1 MSFSLCGSA
10 SMAALMAAVSLQSAH
25 AAEAQAA
32 PGQADTQTVEEIV
45 ISNDR
50 AGLIERR
57 PTGTINGIEK
67 PLIDTARSASFASD
81 LTMERYGIQTVDD
94 LVAVAPGTFT
104 ASFYGVPGSVAV
116 RGTLAEIYFRGFK
129 RIENRGTYP
138 TPLGATE
145 QVEIV
150 RGPPTAF
157 NGPGKVGGFLNFVP
171 KTAKV
176 EGRYL
181 SAPTA
186 TIEATVGS
194 YSKKN
199 LNAQIGLPANFGTVE
214 GGVYVYGELEDSK
227 SFYRGIS
234 PKHQLLQVS
243 SDFSLPNGFFL
254 AAGGM
259 YYHSDGYTQ
268 TPGWNRL
275 TQDLVDNQN
284 YIRGRD
290 TNIVDTDGNGRIT
303 PNEIGASLVKGY
315 TPGVVPSIDQRFVLD
330 TGVTG
335 TSKISPR
342 DVFISARDFSKT
354 ETQTLYLDFGK
365 RFSPEH
371 TLKAQLFYDRLGNQR
386 FVSYGFPA
394 SYDTWVA
401 EGRITY
407 NGEFATED
415 RRMVLKTVSG
425 LSWRTF
431 EGERRESTSSLGL
444 DRRDII
450 TGAQPNDI
458 FDDPFSIEPG
468 GISLKWDL
476 NNISKWHDRG
486 AFTVLDFT
494 LYDRLN
500 LVFSGRYDDYSV
512 KSSDVGTAA
521 SAANRRGFK
530 DARGK
535 GTYSVSASYK
545 TPFGLMPYITY
556 AETAALEVS
565 QAGDV
570 NPGTVS
576 NKSWLSDSDLREAG
590 VKGQW
595 FNGALVG
602 SLAFYRQTRTALNA
616 ISLTVTGHRA
626 KGAELELRW
635 IASKNL
641 SFSFNGN
648 NQKTIVKGPD
658 NGFIYLPSYIAQ
670 TSGVNGYGGAYAVFA
685 YSSFPQRRVDYTY
698 SQIPK
703 NVVSFYT
710 TYTTDETERGRGGVT
725 AGFKYV
731 TKTSGTAPGA
741 VVYPSYVVANASLY
755 YAYGPWMATLN
766 IDNLFDKLYFTPVAD
781 VYTNVSVLP
790 SMGRQW
796 RLTVQRRF

>member
-1 MSFSLCGSA
+1 MSKSSYRTALL
-10 SMAALMAAVSLQSAH
+10 AALLASVSMQGVL
-25 AAEAQAA
+25 AAEA
-32 PGQADTQTVEEIV
+32 DDNNTVEEIAV
-45 ISNDR
+45 IANDR

-57 PTGTINGIEK
+57 PSNTVNGIDK
-67 PLIDTARSASFASD
+67 PLIETARSASFASD
-81 LTMERYGIQTVDD
+81 LTLERYGIQTVDD
-94 LVAVAPGTFT
+94 LVAVSPGAFT
-104 ASFYGVPGSVAV
+104 ASFYGVPGSVAL
-116 RGTLAEIYFRGFK
+116 RGTLAEVYFRGFK

-171 KTAKV
+171 KTAKL

-181 SAPTA
+181 TSPTA
-186 TIEATVGS
+186 VVEATVGS
-194 YSKKN
+194 YGKKN
-199 LNAQIGLPANFGTVE
+199 INAQIGLPANFGTVE
-214 GGVYVYGELEDSK
+214 GGVYAYGELEDSK

-234 PKHQLLQVS
+234 PKHQLLQIS

-259 YYHSDGYTQ
+259 YYHSDGYVQ
-268 TPGWNRL
+268 TPGWNRI

-284 YIRGRD
+284 YTRGRD
-290 TNIVDTDGNGRIT
+290 TNIVDLDGNGRIT

-330 TGVTG
+330 TGLG
-335 TSKISPR
+335 TSKIGPR
-342 DVFISARDFSKT
+342 DVYISSRDFSKT

-365 RFSPEH
+365 RFGPDH
-371 TLKAQLFYDRLGNQR
+371 TLKAQIFYDRLGNNR

-407 NGEFATED
+407 NGEFSTAD
-415 RRMVLKTVSG
+415 RRMVLKTVTG
-425 LSWRTF
+425 VSWRTF
-431 EGERRESTSSLGL
+431 EGERRESTSSLAL
-444 DRRDII
+444 DRRDILA
-450 TGAQPNDI
+450 GAQPNDI

-468 GISLKWDL
+468 GIGLKWDL
-476 NNISKWHDRG
+476 NNISKWRDLG
-486 AFTVLDFT
+486 AFTVLDLT

-500 LVFSGRYDDYSV
+500 LVFAGRYDDYVV
-512 KSSDVGTAA
+512 KSQDVGAAA
-521 SAANRRGFK
+521 SAANRRGYK
-530 DARGK
+530 DGRGK
-535 GTYSVSASYK
+535 GTYTLSASYK
-545 TPFGLMPYITY
+545 TPFGLMPYVTY

-570 NPGTVS
+570 NPGTVA
-576 NKSWLSDSDLREAG
+576 NKSWVSDSDLREAG

-595 FNGALVG
+595 LNGALLG
-602 SLAFYRQTRTALNA
+602 SLSFYRQTRTALNS

-648 NQKTIVKGPD
+648 KQKTIVKGPD
-658 NGFIYLPSYIAQ
+658 NGFIYIPSYVAQ
-670 TSGVNGYGGAYAVFA
+670 TAGVNGYGGSYAVFA
-685 YSSFPQRRVDYTY
+685 YSTFPSRRVDYEYT
-698 SQIPK
+698 QIPRH
-703 NVVSFYT
+703 VASFYA
-710 TYTTDETERGRGGVT
+710 TYTTDETERGQGGVT

-731 TKTSGTAPGA
+731 TKTSGTVPGA
-741 VVYPSYVVANASLY
+741 VVYPSYAVANASAF
-755 YAYGPWMATLN
+755 YAYGPWTATLN
-766 IDNLFDKLYFTPVAD
+766 VDNLFDKLYFTPIAD
-781 VYTNVSVLP
+781 VYTNVGVLP